1 MQTLLNLNIMRNHA
15 QELARLARALRV
27 EVIKQEYFD
36 NRVQVNDYVDVYA
49 NDVKDYIHV
58 QFNRTAAKPVD
69 ITIHSYNDKFYSE
82 TMSIDLSIA
91 DYELDE
97 IVKRSQSIVDEFTHI
112 FANRSEEIKQQ
123 KIRELELEISKLRGD
138 VPVI

>member
-1 MQTLLNLNIMRNHA
+1 MRAQA
-15 QELARLARALRV
+15 QELVKLAKALKV
-27 EVIKQEYFD
+27 EIQKQEYFD
-36 NRVQVNDYVDVYA
+36 SRVQVNDYVDVYA

-58 QFNRTAAKPVD
+58 QFNRHGKPVD
-69 ITIHSYNDKFYSE
+69 ITIHDYNEVHYTESL
-82 TMSIDLSIA
+82 SIDLSIT
-91 DYELDE
+91 DEQLDAVVE
-97 IVKRSQSIVDEFTHI
+97 RNQSVVDEFIHI